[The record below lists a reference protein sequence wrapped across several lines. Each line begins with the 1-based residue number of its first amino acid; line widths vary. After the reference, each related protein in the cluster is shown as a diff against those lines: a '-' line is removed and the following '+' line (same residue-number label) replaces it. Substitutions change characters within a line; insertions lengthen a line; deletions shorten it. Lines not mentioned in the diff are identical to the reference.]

1 MKFFLSVFILFFVTA
16 CTSTDELARSAPSIK
31 NIEVPDQKVL
41 SRGTERGSAP
51 LIDKKAIPVIDKKNF
66 PVSYDNLWLKL
77 AEGFEFE
84 VPKNARVAKQ
94 RNYFLKHP
102 NHLAQ
107 VSKRA
112 EPFLYLIIEQIEAKN
127 LPLEL
132 ALLPV
137 VESTFNPFA
146 YSQSHASG
154 LWQFMPSTGVR
165 FGLTQDWWYDGRRDV
180 YASTDAA
187 LTYMD
192 ILHNYL
198 NEDWLHALAAY
209 NSGEGRVERAVRAN
223 KKYNKPT
230 DYWNLSLPRETQE
243 YVPKLLALV
252 DILRNH
258 KKYDIELPVI
268 ANKQVL
274 TYVDTGS
281 QLDLAYAAKLAQL
294 SPAGI
299 QLLNPAYNRW
309 ATSPNGPHRLLI
321 PTEIAEQ
328 FSKKLANTAQNK
340 RIRWSRYT
348 VQRGDNLG
356 FIARENY
363 TTVNVLKQVNDLD
376 SALIKIGQPLLIPLT
391 SKAQKNGFSSQATR
405 FAGQQVSASKGRSK
419 VIYTVNEDDTLW
431 DISRDFDVR
440 VKDITKWNTI
450 NSTKPLQLGQKLTVW
465 KVIKSAPDKNDT
477 HRMTYQVRAGDS
489 LNRIASKFNVKLVD
503 LVRWNELN
511 KGEYIQPGQKLELYV
526 AVQKSST

>member
-16 CTSTDELARSAPSIK
+16 CTSTGELAGPEPSRK
-31 NIEVPDQKVL
+31 NIEELQQEMF
-41 SRGTERGSAP
+41 SRSAEWRTAP
-51 LIDKKAIPVIDKKNF
+51 FMDEKSLPE
-66 PVSYDNLWLKL
+66 SYDNLWLKL

-84 VPKNARVAKQ
+84 VPQNARVAKQ
-94 RNYFLKHP
+94 RDYFLKHP
-102 NHLAQ
+102 NHLAE

-154 LWQFMPSTGVR
+154 LWQFMPATGVR

-230 DYWNLSLPRETQE
+230 DYWHLSLPIETQE

-258 KKYDIELPVI
+258 KKYGIELPVI

-281 QLDLAYAAKLAQL
+281 QLDLAYAAELAEL
-294 SPAGI
+294 SPDDL

-309 ATSPNGPHRLLI
+309 VTSPNGPHRLLI
-321 PTEIAEQ
+321 PTKIAQQ
-328 FSKKLANTAQNK
+328 FSQKLANTAQNK
-340 RIRWSRYT
+340 RTRWSRYT
-348 VQRGDNLG
+348 VQSGDNLG

-363 TTVNVLKQVNDLD
+363 TTINILKQVNNLD
-376 SALIKIGQPLLIPLT
+376 SAFIKIGQPLLIPFA
-391 SKAQKNGFSSQATR
+391 SEAQKDDFSRQARR
-405 FAGQQVSASKGRSK
+405 FEGQQASANKTKKK
-419 VIYTVNEDDTLW
+419 VIYTVSEADTLW
-431 DISRDFDVR
+431 DISRDFNVR
-440 VKDITKWNTI
+440 VKEIAKWNTI
-450 NSTKPLQLGQKLTVW
+450 NSTEPLQLGQKLTVW
-465 KVIKSAPDKNDT
+465 KAIKSTPNKNDT

-489 LNRIASKFNVKLVD
+489 LHLIASKFNVKLVD

-526 AVQKSST
+526 AVQKSRT

>member
-1 MKFFLSVFILFFVTA
+1 MKFFLSVFLLFFITA
-16 CTSTDELARSAPSIK
+16 CTSTDELLGSAPSGK
-31 NIEVPDQKVL
+31 NIEAPQQETLSKV
-41 SRGTERGSAP
+41 AP
-51 LIDKKAIPVIDKKNF
+51 LVEEKSLPET
-66 PVSYDNLWLKL
+66 YDNLWLKL

-146 YSQSHASG
+146 YSHSNAAG
-154 LWQFMPSTGVR
+154 LWQFMPRTGVR

-180 YASTDAA
+180 YASTGAA

-198 NEDWLHALAAY
+198 DENWLHALAAY

-230 DYWNLSLPRETQE
+230 DYWHLSLPKETQE

-252 DILRNH
+252 DIIRNH
-258 KKYDIELPVI
+258 KKYGIELPVI

-294 SPAGI
+294 SPDEI

-321 PTEIAEQ
+321 PTTIAEQ

-348 VQRGDNLG
+348 VQSGDNLG
-356 FIARENY
+356 FIARKKD
-363 TTVNVLKQVNDLD
+363 TTVSVLKQINDLD
-376 SALIKIGQPLLIPLT
+376 SAFLKIGQPLLIPLT
-391 SKAQKNGFSSQATR
+391 SKAKNDDLYRQAKR
-405 FAGQQVSASKGRSK
+405 FEGQQVSASKGKKK
-419 VIYTVNEDDTLW
+419 VIYTVSEADTLW
-431 DISRDFDVR
+431 DISRDFEVR
-440 VKDITKWNTI
+440 VKEIAKWNTI
-450 NSTKPLQLGQKLTVW
+450 SSTKPLQLGQKLTVW
-465 KVIKSAPDKNDT
+465 KAIKSASDKNAT
-477 HRMTYQVRAGDS
+477 QRMTYQVRTGDS
-489 LNRIASKFNVKLVD
+489 LHRIASKFDVKLAD

-526 AVQKSST
+526 AVQKSRT

>member
-1 MKFFLSVFILFFVTA
+1 VGGIFMKFFLSVFVLFLVTA
-16 CTSTDELARSAPSIK
+16 CTSTDQLDESAPSIK
-31 NIEVPDQKVL
+31 KSEAKQQVTLSHSTEQEMVPLLLEKPL
-41 SRGTERGSAP
+41 SG
-51 LIDKKAIPVIDKKNF
+51 
-66 PVSYDNLWLKL
+66 SYDNLWLKL
-77 AEGFEFE
+77 AEGFKFE
-84 VPKNARVAKQ
+84 VPDNARVAKQ

-146 YSQSHASG
+146 YSHSHASG
-154 LWQFMPSTGVR
+154 LWQFMPGTGVR
-165 FGLTQDWWYDGRRDV
+165 FGLTQDWWYDGRRDI

-192 ILHNYL
+192 ILHKYL
-198 NEDWLHALAAY
+198 DEDWLYALAAY

-223 KKYNKPT
+223 KKHNKPA
-230 DYWNLSLPRETQE
+230 DYWHLSLPRETQE

-258 KKYDIELPVI
+258 KKYGIELPVI

-294 SPAGI
+294 SAAEI
-299 QLLNPAYNRW
+299 QLLNPAFNHW
-309 ATSPNGPHRLLI
+309 ATSPDGPHRLLI
-321 PTEIAEQ
+321 PTEVAAQ
-328 FSKKLANTAQNK
+328 FSKKLANTAKNE
-340 RIRWSRYT
+340 RIRWSRYK
-348 VQRGDNLG
+348 VRSGDNLG
-356 FIARENY
+356 FIARNNG
-363 TTVNVLKQVNDLD
+363 TTINVLKQINDLD
-376 SALIKIGQPLLIPLT
+376 SSFIKIGQPLLIPIA
-391 SKAQKNGFSSQATR
+391 SKTQQGDLDRQAKR
-405 FAGQQVSASKGRSK
+405 FERQQVAVKKGKSK
-419 VIYTVNEDDTLW
+419 VIYTVSEGDTLW
-431 DISRDFDVR
+431 DISRNFDVR
-440 VKDITKWNTI
+440 VKEVAKWNTI
-450 NSTKPLQLGQKLTVW
+450 KSTEPLQLGQKLTVW
-465 KVIKSAPDKNDT
+465 QTLKSTPKKNAT
-477 HRMTYQVRAGDS
+477 RRMTYQVRAGDS
-489 LNRIASKFNVKLVD
+489 LHRIASKFNVKLVD

-511 KGEYIQPGQKLELYV
+511 KGEYIQPGQKLELYIE
-526 AVQKSST
+526 VQKSST

>member
-1 MKFFLSVFILFFVTA
+1 MKFFLSVFILFFITA
-16 CTSTDELARSAPSIK
+16 CTSTDVLVGTAPSAK
-31 NIEVPDQKVL
+31 NIEQPQHEKL
-41 SRGTERGSAP
+41 SRPVEPELAA
-51 LIDKKAIPVIDKKNF
+51 LIGEKSL

-77 AEGFEFE
+77 AKGFEFE
-84 VPKNARVAKQ
+84 VPENARIAKQ
-94 RNYFLKHP
+94 RNYFLRHP

-127 LPLEL
+127 LPLDL

-154 LWQFMPSTGVR
+154 LWQFMPGTGVR

-198 NEDWLHALAAY
+198 DEDWLHALAAY

-223 KKYNKPT
+223 KKHNKPT
-230 DYWNLSLPRETQE
+230 DYWHLSLPRETQE

-252 DILRNH
+252 DIIRNH
-258 KKYDIELPVI
+258 KKYGFELPVI
-268 ANKQVL
+268 ANEQVL

-294 SPAGI
+294 SSTEI

-321 PTEIAEQ
+321 PTKIAQQ
-328 FSKKLANTAQNK
+328 FSQKLANTAQNK
-340 RIRWSRYT
+340 RTRWSRYT
-348 VQRGDNLG
+348 VQSGDNLG
-356 FIARENY
+356 FIARENH
-363 TTVNVLKQVNDLD
+363 TTVNVLKQINDLD
-376 SALIKIGQPLLIPLT
+376 SALIKIGQPLLIPFT
-391 SKAQKNGFSSQATR
+391 SKAQQDDFYSQEKR
-405 FAGQQVSASKGRSK
+405 VEGQQVSANKDKKK
-419 VIYTVNEDDTLW
+419 VIYTVSEADTLW
-431 DISRDFDVR
+431 DISRDFGVR
-440 VKDITKWNTI
+440 VKEIAKWNTI
-450 NSTKPLQLGQKLTVW
+450 NSKKPLQLGQKLTLW
-465 KVIKSAPDKNDT
+465 KATESTPDKKAT
-477 HRMTYQVRAGDS
+477 RLVTYHVRTGDS
-489 LNRIASKFNVKLVD
+489 LHRIASKFNVKLVD

>member
-1 MKFFLSVFILFFVTA
+1 MKFILSVFLVFFITA
-16 CTSTDELARSAPSIK
+16 CTSTDQLVGSAPSIK
-31 NIEVPDQKVL
+31 KSKVSQQKI
-41 SRGTERGSAP
+41 SNRGVARGLAP
-51 LIDKKAIPVIDKKNF
+51 LVDENLL

-84 VPKNARVAKQ
+84 VPQNARVAKQ

-102 NHLAQ
+102 KHLEQ

-137 VESTFNPFA
+137 VESAFNPFA
-146 YSQSHASG
+146 YSHSNAAG
-154 LWQFMPSTGVR
+154 LWQFMPGTGVR

-180 YASTDAA
+180 HASTDAA

-192 ILHNYL
+192 ILHKYL
-198 NEDWLHALAAY
+198 DEDWLHALAAY

-230 DYWNLSLPRETQE
+230 DYWNLSLPKETQE

-252 DILRNH
+252 DIIRNH
-258 KKYDIELPVI
+258 KKYGIELPVI

-294 SPAGI
+294 SVPEI
-299 QLLNPAYNRW
+299 QLLNPGYNHW

-321 PTEIAEQ
+321 PTEIAQQ
-328 FSKKLANTAQNK
+328 FSKKLANTAHNK
-340 RIRWSRYT
+340 RTRWSRYT
-348 VQRGDNLG
+348 VRSGDSLG
-356 FIARENY
+356 FIARQNA
-363 TTVNVLKQVNDLD
+363 TTVDVLKQVNDLD
-376 SALIKIGQPLLIPLT
+376 GGLIKIGQPLLIPIA
-391 SKAQKNGFSSQATR
+391 SKTQQAYLQRQAKR
-405 FAGQQVSASKGRSK
+405 FEGQQVSARKGKNK
-419 VIYTVNEDDTLW
+419 VIYTVSEGDTLW
-431 DISRDFDVR
+431 DISRNFDVR
-440 VKDITKWNTI
+440 VKEISKWNTL
-450 NSTKPLQLGQKLTVW
+450 NSTKPLQLGQKLTLW
-465 KVIKSAPDKNDT
+465 KAVKTTPNKNAT
-477 HRMTYQVRAGDS
+477 RRMTYQVRAGDS
-489 LNRIASKFNVKLVD
+489 LHRIASTFNVKIAD
-503 LVRWNELN
+503 LVRWNELS
-511 KGEYIQPGQKLELYV
+511 KGEYIQPGQRLELYV
-526 AVQKSST
+526 EVQKS

>member
-1 MKFFLSVFILFFVTA
+1 MRFFLTVFLLFFVTA
-16 CTSTDELARSAPSIK
+16 CTTTDELVGPEPSIK
-31 NIEVPDQKVL
+31 KTKNPQQETL
-41 SRGTERGSAP
+41 TRAAERKLTP
-51 LIDKKAIPVIDKKNF
+51 LIDQDSL

-84 VPKNARVAKQ
+84 VPQNARVAKQ

-146 YSQSHASG
+146 YSHSNASG
-154 LWQFMPSTGVR
+154 LWQFMPGTGIR
-165 FGLTQDWWYDGRRDV
+165 FGLTQNWWYDGRRDV

-192 ILHNYL
+192 ILHKYL
-198 NEDWLHALAAY
+198 DEDWLYALAAY

-223 KKYNKPT
+223 KKHNKPT

-252 DILRNH
+252 DIIRNH
-258 KKYDIELPVI
+258 KKYGVELPVI

-294 SPAGI
+294 SVPEI
-299 QLLNPAYNRW
+299 QLLNPGYNHW

-321 PTEIAEQ
+321 PTKIAQQ
-328 FSKKLANTAQNK
+328 FSQQLANTAQNK
-340 RIRWSRYT
+340 RTRWSRYT
-348 VQRGDNLG
+348 VRSGDNLG
-356 FIARENY
+356 FIARKNY
-363 TTVNVLKQVNDLD
+363 TTINVLKQVNDLD
-376 SALIKIGQPLLIPLT
+376 SSFIKIGQPLLIPIAT
-391 SKAQKNGFSSQATR
+391 KAQQDYLDRQAKRSERQQASAKKGKN
-405 FAGQQVSASKGRSK
+405 K
-419 VIYTVNEDDTLW
+419 VIYTVSEGDTLW
-431 DISRDFDVR
+431 DISRNFDLG
-440 VKDITKWNTI
+440 VKEIAKWNSI
-450 NSTKPLQLGQKLTVW
+450 NSKKPLQLGQKLTLW
-465 KVIKSAPDKNDT
+465 KVLKSTANKNAT
-477 HRMTYQVRAGDS
+477 RRMTYQVLAGDS
-489 LNRIASKFNVKLVD
+489 LHRIASKFNVKITD

-511 KGEYIQPGQKLELYV
+511 KGEYIQPGQKLAVYV
-526 AVQKSST
+526 EVQKS

>member
-1 MKFFLSVFILFFVTA
+1 MRFFLTVFLLFFVTA
-16 CTSTDELARSAPSIK
+16 CTTTDKLVGPAPSIK
-31 NIEVPDQKVL
+31 KIKDPQQGMLTRAAEGRL
-41 SRGTERGSAP
+41 TP
-51 LIDKKAIPVIDKKNF
+51 LIDQDSL

-146 YSQSHASG
+146 YSNSHAVG
-154 LWQFMPSTGVR
+154 LWQFMPVTGVR

-192 ILHNYL
+192 ILHKYL
-198 NEDWLHALAAY
+198 DEDWLHALAAY

-223 KKYNKPT
+223 KKHNKPT

-252 DILRNH
+252 DIIRNH
-258 KKYDIELPVI
+258 KKYGIELPVI

-294 SPAGI
+294 SVPEI
-299 QLLNPAYNRW
+299 QFLNPGYNHW

-321 PTEIAEQ
+321 PTKVAPQ

-340 RIRWSRYT
+340 RTRWSRYT
-348 VQRGDNLG
+348 VQSGDNLG
-356 FIARENY
+356 LIARKNY
-363 TTVNVLKQVNDLD
+363 TTINVLKQVNDLD
-376 SALIKIGQPLLIPLT
+376 SSFLKIGQPLLIPIAT
-391 SKAQKNGFSSQATR
+391 KAQQEYLNRQAKR
-405 FAGQQVSASKGRSK
+405 SERQQVSAKKGKNK
-419 VIYTVNEDDTLW
+419 VIYTVSEGDTLW
-431 DISRDFDVR
+431 DISRNFDVR
-440 VKDITKWNTI
+440 VKEIAKWNTI
-450 NSTKPLQLGQKLTVW
+450 NSSKPLQLGQKLTLW
-465 KVIKSAPDKNDT
+465 KGLKSTPNKNAT
-477 HRMTYQVRAGDS
+477 RRMTYQVLAGDS
-489 LNRIASKFNVKLVD
+489 LHRIASKFNVKIAD
-503 LVRWNELN
+503 LLRWNELN
-511 KGEYIQPGQKLELYV
+511 KGEYIQPGQKLAVYV
-526 AVQKSST
+526 EVQKS